1 MKLKKLPK
9 ILMIGVA
16 LLLVIALV
24 IVLAINFWPQEQKV
38 KEAKVLKSIDEYGY
52 ELKDNKTKKYKQ
64 LFKELEDI
72 LRADTVDEEAY
83 AKKIAEMFVYDFFS
97 LEDKAAKTD
106 VGGVEFVHPNAVAN
120 FLFNAEDTYYKY
132 VESNIY
138 GERKQVLPLVDT
150 VTIDSCLPTEYAYNG
165 KKAEDSYEVKVSWTY
180 TEDSYSSYQKTATLI
195 FVKEDI
201 KYYLVELQ

>member
-38 KEAKVLKSIDEYGY
+38 KEVKVLKSIDEYGY
-52 ELKDNKTKKYKQ
+52 ELKDNKTKKYKE

-72 LRADTVDEEAY
+72 LRADEVNQEEY
-83 AKKIAEMFVYDFFS
+83 AKKVAQMFVYDFFS

-106 VGGVEFVHPNAVAN
+106 VGGVDFVHPNAVAN
-120 FLFNAEDTYYKY
+120 FLVNAEDTYYKY
-132 VESNIY
+132 IESNIY
-138 GERKQVLPLVDT
+138 GERKQDLPAVDVVT
-150 VTIDSCLPTEYAYNG
+150 VDSIEETEFAYNNEMHPG
-165 KKAEDSYEVKVSWTY
+165 YEVRLSWTY
-180 TEDSYSSYQKTATLI
+180 TDDKFSDYQKNAIVILI
-195 FVKEDI
+195 KSDI
-201 KYYLVELQ
+201 KYYVVQI

>member
-38 KEAKVLKSIDEYGY
+38 KEVKVLKSIDEYGY
-52 ELKDNKTKKYKQ
+52 ELKDNKTKKYKE

-72 LRADTVDEEAY
+72 LRADEVNQEEY
-83 AKKIAEMFVYDFFS
+83 AKKVAQMFVYDFFS

-106 VGGVEFVHPNAVAN
+106 VGGVDFVHPNAVAN
-120 FLFNAEDTYYKY
+120 FLVNAEDTYYKY
-132 VESNIY
+132 IESNIY
-138 GERKQVLPLVDT
+138 GERKQDLPAVDVVT
-150 VTIDSCLPTEYAYNG
+150 VDSIEATEFAYNNEMHPG
-165 KKAEDSYEVKVSWTY
+165 YEVRLSWTY
-180 TEDSYSSYQKTATLI
+180 TDDKFSDYQKNAIVILI
-195 FVKEDI
+195 KSDI
-201 KYYLVELQ
+201 KYYVVQI

>member
-24 IVLAINFWPQEQKV
+24 IALAINFWPQEQKV
-38 KEAKVLKSIDEYGY
+38 KEVKVLKSIDEYGY
-52 ELKDNKTKKYKQ
+52 ELKDNKTKKYKE

-72 LRADTVDEEAY
+72 LRADEVNQEEY
-83 AKKIAEMFVYDFFS
+83 AKKVAQMFVYDFFS

-120 FLFNAEDTYYKY
+120 FLVNAEDTYYKY
-132 VESNIY
+132 IESNIY
-138 GERKQVLPLVDT
+138 GERKQDLPAVDVVT
-150 VTIDSCLPTEYAYNG
+150 VDSIEETEFAYNNEMHPG
-165 KKAEDSYEVKVSWTY
+165 YEVRLSWTY
-180 TEDSYSSYQKTATLI
+180 TDDKFSDYQKNAIVILI
-195 FVKEDI
+195 KSDI
-201 KYYLVELQ
+201 KYYVVQI

>member
-38 KEAKVLKSIDEYGY
+38 KEVKVLKSIDEYGY

-138 GERKQVLPLVDT
+138 GERKQELPAVET
-150 VTIDSCLPTEYAYNG
+150 VTVDSIEKSEFAWNNTMHEA
-165 KKAEDSYEVKVSWTY
+165 YEVKLSWTY
-180 TEDSYSSYQKTATLI
+180 TNEKFADYQKTALVILI
-195 FVKEDI
+195 KNELN
-201 KYYLVELQ
+201 YYVVQI

>member
-1 MKLKKLPK
+1 MKLKKKPK
-9 ILMIGVA
+9 IIITLVA
-16 LLLVIALV
+16 LLLIAALAVILV
-24 IVLAINFWPQEQKV
+24 ISFKPKQTKV
-38 KEAKVLKSIDEYGY
+38 KEVKVLKSIDEYGY
-52 ELKDNKTKKYKQ
+52 QLKDNKTKKYKDM
-64 LFKELEDI
+64 FKELEDI

-138 GERKQVLPLVDT
+138 GERKQELPAVET
-150 VTIDSCLPTEYAYNG
+150 VTVDSIEKSEFAWNNTMHEA
-165 KKAEDSYEVKVSWTY
+165 YEVKLSWTY
-180 TEDSYSSYQKTATLI
+180 TNEKFADYQKTALVILI
-195 FVKEDI
+195 KNELN
-201 KYYLVELQ
+201 YYVVQI

>member
-1 MKLKKLPK
+1 MRLKKLPK

-38 KEAKVLKSIDEYGY
+38 KEVKVLKSIDEYGY
-52 ELKDNKTKKYKQ
+52 ELKDNKTKKYKE

-72 LRADTVDEEAY
+72 LREDEVNQEEY
-83 AKKIAEMFVYDFFS
+83 AKKVAQMFVYDFFS

-120 FLFNAEDTYYKY
+120 FLVNAEDTYYKY
-132 VESNIY
+132 IESNIY
-138 GERKQVLPLVDT
+138 GERKQDLPAVDVVT
-150 VTIDSCLPTEYAYNG
+150 VDSIEETEFAYNNEMHPG
-165 KKAEDSYEVKVSWTY
+165 YEVRLSWTY
-180 TEDSYSSYQKTATLI
+180 TDDKFSDYQKNAIVILI
-195 FVKEDI
+195 KSDI
-201 KYYLVELQ
+201 KYYVVQI

>member
-38 KEAKVLKSIDEYGY
+38 KEVKVLKSIDEYGY
-52 ELKDNKTKKYKQ
+52 ELKDNKTKKYKE

-72 LRADTVDEEAY
+72 LREDEVNQEEY
-83 AKKIAEMFVYDFFS
+83 AKKVAQMFVYDFFS

-120 FLFNAEDTYYKY
+120 FLVNAEDTYYKY
-132 VESNIY
+132 IESNIY
-138 GERKQVLPLVDT
+138 GERKQDLPAVDVVT
-150 VTIDSCLPTEYAYNG
+150 VDSIEETEFAYNNEMHPG
-165 KKAEDSYEVKVSWTY
+165 YEVRLSWTY
-180 TEDSYSSYQKTATLI
+180 TDDKFSDYQKNAIVILI
-195 FVKEDI
+195 KSDI
-201 KYYLVELQ
+201 KYYVVQI

>member
-9 ILMIGVA
+9 IIMIGVA

-38 KEAKVLKSIDEYGY
+38 KEVKVLKSIDEYGY
-52 ELKDNKTKKYKQ
+52 ELKDNKTKKYKE

-72 LRADTVDEEAY
+72 LREDEVNQEEY
-83 AKKIAEMFVYDFFS
+83 AKKVAQMFVYDFFS

-120 FLFNAEDTYYKY
+120 FLVNAEDTYYKY
-132 VESNIY
+132 IESNIY
-138 GERKQVLPLVDT
+138 GERKQDLPAVDVVT
-150 VTIDSCLPTEYAYNG
+150 VDSIEETEFAYNNEMHPG
-165 KKAEDSYEVKVSWTY
+165 YEVRLSWTY
-180 TEDSYSSYQKTATLI
+180 TDDKFSDYQKNAIVILI
-195 FVKEDI
+195 KSDI
-201 KYYLVELQ
+201 KYYVVQI

>member
-38 KEAKVLKSIDEYGY
+38 KEVKVLKSIDEYGY
-52 ELKDNKTKKYKQ
+52 ELKDNKTKKYKE

-72 LRADTVDEEAY
+72 LREDEVNQEEY
-83 AKKIAEMFVYDFFS
+83 AKKVAQMFVYDFFS

-106 VGGVEFVHPNAVAN
+106 VGGVDFVHPNAVAN
-120 FLFNAEDTYYKY
+120 FLVNAEDTYYKY
-132 VESNIY
+132 IESNIY
-138 GERKQVLPLVDT
+138 GERKQDLPAVDVVT
-150 VTIDSCLPTEYAYNG
+150 VDSIEETEFAYNNEMHPG
-165 KKAEDSYEVKVSWTY
+165 YEVRLSWTY
-180 TEDSYSSYQKTATLI
+180 TDDKFSDYQKNAIVILI
-195 FVKEDI
+195 KSDI
-201 KYYLVELQ
+201 KYYVVQI

>member
-1 MKLKKLPK
+1 MKLKKKVKLL
-9 ILMIGVA
+9 IIVLVTI
-16 LLLVIALV
+16 LLVVGIAIIAV
-24 IVLAINFWPQEQKV
+24 KVADKQNEPKV
-38 KEAKVLKSIDEYGY
+38 KEVKVLKSIDEYGY

-138 GERKQVLPLVDT
+138 GERKQELPAVET
-150 VTIDSCLPTEYAYNG
+150 VTVDSIEKSEFAWNNTMHEA
-165 KKAEDSYEVKVSWTY
+165 YEVKLSWTY
-180 TEDSYSSYQKTATLI
+180 TNEKFADYQKTALVILI
-195 FVKEDI
+195 KNELN
-201 KYYLVELQ
+201 YYVVQI

>member
-24 IVLAINFWPQEQKV
+24 IVIAINFWPQEQKV
-38 KEAKVLKSIDEYGY
+38 KEVKVLKSIDEYGY

-138 GERKQVLPLVDT
+138 GERKQELPAVET
-150 VTIDSCLPTEYAYNG
+150 VTVDSIEKSEFAWNNTMHEA
-165 KKAEDSYEVKVSWTY
+165 YEVKLSWTY
-180 TEDSYSSYQKTATLI
+180 TNEKFADYQKTALVILI
-195 FVKEDI
+195 KNELN
-201 KYYLVELQ
+201 YYVVQI

>member
-24 IVLAINFWPQEQKV
+24 IVIAINFWPQEQKV
-38 KEAKVLKSIDEYGY
+38 KEVKVLKSIDEYGY
-52 ELKDNKTKKYKQ
+52 ELKDNKTKKYKE

-72 LRADTVDEEAY
+72 LRADEVNQEEY
-83 AKKIAEMFVYDFFS
+83 AKKVAQMFVYDFFS

-120 FLFNAEDTYYKY
+120 FLVNAEDTYYKY
-132 VESNIY
+132 IESNIY
-138 GERKQVLPLVDT
+138 GERKQDLPAVDVVT
-150 VTIDSCLPTEYAYNG
+150 VDSIEETEFAYNNEMHPG
-165 KKAEDSYEVKVSWTY
+165 YEVRLSWTY
-180 TEDSYSSYQKTATLI
+180 TDDKFSDYQKNAIVILI
-195 FVKEDI
+195 KSDI
-201 KYYLVELQ
+201 KYYVVQI

>member
-24 IVLAINFWPQEQKV
+24 IVLAINFWRQEQKV
-38 KEAKVLKSIDEYGY
+38 KEVKVLKSIDEYGY

-120 FLFNAEDTYYKY
+120 FLFNAEDTYYK
-132 VESNIY
+132 S
-138 GERKQVLPLVDT
+138 
-150 VTIDSCLPTEYAYNG
+150 
-165 KKAEDSYEVKVSWTY
+165 
-180 TEDSYSSYQKTATLI
+180 
-195 FVKEDI
+195 
-201 KYYLVELQ
+201 

>member
-16 LLLVIALV
+16 LLLVIALAIALV
-24 IVLAINFWPQEQKV
+24 INFWPQEQKV
-38 KEAKVLKSIDEYGY
+38 KEVKVLKSIDEYGY
-52 ELKDNKTKKYKQ
+52 ELKDNKTKKYKD

-72 LRADTVDEEAY
+72 LRADEVNEEEY
-83 AKKIAEMFVYDFFS
+83 AKKVAQMFVYDFFS

-120 FLFNAEDTYYKY
+120 FLVNAEDTYYKY

-138 GERKQVLPLVDT
+138 GERKQDLPAVDLVT
-150 VTIDSCLPTEYAYNG
+150 VDSIEATEFAYNNEMHPG
-165 KKAEDSYEVKVSWTY
+165 YEVRLSWTY
-180 TEDSYSSYQKTATLI
+180 TDDKFSSYQKTAIVILI
-195 FVKEDI
+195 KSDI
-201 KYYLVELQ
+201 KYYVVQI